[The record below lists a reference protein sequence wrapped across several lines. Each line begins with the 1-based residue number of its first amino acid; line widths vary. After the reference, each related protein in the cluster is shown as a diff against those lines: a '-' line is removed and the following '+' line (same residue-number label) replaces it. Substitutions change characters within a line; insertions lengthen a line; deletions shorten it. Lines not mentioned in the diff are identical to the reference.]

1 MDQQFQRV
9 VQAEDFS
16 SITDAGLVLDENALA
31 ALDEA
36 GRSSGFD
43 SELLQT
49 TPAQDMRSK
58 ITELVALLKATDHQ
72 KYLKK
77 QSWLARFTGADVEA
91 RLRLELANQTVATKA
106 EELRRSVHH
115 GMHIHDL
122 LCNAEDEIKAHQE
135 LLEIAIRDAHYLLA
149 NVQDTDD
156 FIQSRFERRL
166 SNVMAINVA
175 NVLTL
180 EQIAL
185 SKQILKT
192 LIDRFLDVDSTLFPL
207 WQRAVLALAHAPTWE
222 QKAAEADLT
231 TSQDD
236 LIKTLQQE

>member
-16 SITDAGLVLDENALA
+16 GIADARLVLDENALA
-31 ALDEA
+31 ALDAA

-58 ITELVALLKATDHQ
+58 ITDLVALLKATDHQ
-72 KYLKK
+72 KFLKK
-77 QSWLARFTGADVEA
+77 QSWLSRFTGADVEA
-91 RLRLELANQTVATKA
+91 RLRLELANQTVATKV
-106 EELRRSVHH
+106 EELRRSVRH

-122 LCNAEDEIKAHQE
+122 LCNAEDDIKAHQGQ
-135 LLEIAIRDAHYLLA
+135 LEIAIQDAQFLLA
-149 NVQDTDD
+149 NVQDADN
-156 FIQSRFERRL
+156 FLRSRFERRL
-166 SNVMAINVA
+166 SNVLAINVA

-207 WQRAVLALAHAPTWE
+207 WQRAMLALAHAPTCE
-222 QKAAEADLT
+222 QKVAESDLT

-236 LIKTLQQE
+236 LIQILQQE